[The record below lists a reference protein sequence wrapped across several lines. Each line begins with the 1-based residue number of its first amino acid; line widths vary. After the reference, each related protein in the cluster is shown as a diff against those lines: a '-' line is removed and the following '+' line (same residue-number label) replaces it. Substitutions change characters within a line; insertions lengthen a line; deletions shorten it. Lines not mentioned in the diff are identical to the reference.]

1 MRLPKDTLIAQDKLT
16 EYLLRWRPEDDK
28 SAFLARAGYT
38 LENADRLMADIRE
51 QIMTLDAE
59 TMEKTEYGPKYAI
72 RGVLTGPNG
81 STLRVVTIWL
91 TEEATGQTKFIT
103 LYPDRT

>member
-1 MRLPKDTLIAQDKLT
+1 MRLPGDALVAREKLT

-28 SAFLARAGYT
+28 SAFLAQAGYT

-51 QIMTLDAE
+51 QLMPLEAE
-59 TMEKTEYGPKYAI
+59 LIENTDYGAKFSLA
-72 RGVLTGPNG
+72 GVLTGPNG
-81 STLRVVTIWL
+81 QPLRVVSIWM
-91 TEEATGQTKFIT
+91 TEAATGQTKFIT